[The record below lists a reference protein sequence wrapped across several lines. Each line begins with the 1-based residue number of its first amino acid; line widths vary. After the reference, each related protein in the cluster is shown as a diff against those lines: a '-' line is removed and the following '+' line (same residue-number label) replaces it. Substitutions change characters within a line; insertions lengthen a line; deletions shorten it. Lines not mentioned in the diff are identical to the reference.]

1 MSKFKLASMMRYLT
15 TSGCLGL
22 SMLFCSVMLND
33 AQAYETSTIFQ
44 SEHYAINQVI
54 LDKHEEF
61 GGPIQSS
68 ITGDIQTFNRLKNLY
83 QSTTVIFPS
92 GSVGFTGKLNTPAL
106 GVLTISNYGSGKDR
120 IYMNRNAKYT
130 TFGGIYISYKQLI
143 EMINHRVLNSL
154 IKEFKKLPIIISDV
168 PVSATGFDPTTSS
181 FFVTSASDAVILDV
195 RIDDSVFYPKEEYQK
210 LHQNCK
216 VDLMFFIDRIV
227 TNIPL
232 FMGGRAAINSIKCGA
247 APAKAYA
254 GKDNTAPAIVHSFD
268 STPAARSPLA
278 N

>member
-1 MSKFKLASMMRYLT
+1 MRSLAVG
-15 TSGCLGL
+15 GCLGL
-22 SMLFCSVMLND
+22 SLLCCSGMLNN
-33 AQAYETSTIFQ
+33 AQAYETSTVFR

-54 LDKHEEF
+54 LGNHEEF

-130 TFGGIYISYKQLI
+130 TFGGIYVSYKQLI
-143 EMINHRVLNSL
+143 EMINQRMLNPL
-154 IKEFKKLPIIISDV
+154 IKEFTKLPIILSDI
-168 PVSATGFDPTTSS
+168 PVSATGFDPTTNS
-181 FFVTSASDAVILDV
+181 FFVTSVSDAVILDA
-195 RIDDSVFYPKEEYQK
+195 RIDDSVFYPKAEYQK

-216 VDLMFFIDRIV
+216 VDLMLFTDRIV

-232 FMGGRAAINSIKCGA
+232 FMSGRAAINGIKCGA
-247 APAKAYA
+247 APAKAHA
-254 GKDNTAPAIVHSFD
+254 GKGNTAPAIVHP
-268 STPAARSPLA
+268 TNASPVA